1 MLRRLLP
8 AVACLVLL
16 PAVPIAAQAAQ
27 TTPPKTWVDKDT
39 GHRVWRLTDEPNSD
53 GLKKNDSVPHTFVR
67 FLDERVGQNAP
78 VHTVARAA
86 TSARMNSGV
95 EPQQP
100 PTNDAPASRSAL
112 KCEAKYSAVVA

>member
-1 MLRRLLP
+1 MLRQALA
-8 AVACLVLL
+8 AVAVFAIL
-16 PAVPIAAQAAQ
+16 PIAARAADDAKQ
-27 TTPPKTWVDKDT
+27 NPPKTWVDKDT

-53 GLKKNDSVPHTFVR
+53 GLKKNVSVPHPFAR
-67 FLDERVGQNAP
+67 FLGERVGQNAP